1 MNQDKGYMER
11 AKETLTD
18 AKDTVMD
25 AKDNAADNIK
35 FKYNEVK
42 DDAKVKMDEMKEK
55 VKDKMEDMT
64 DGATDKREVNDPV
77 TILEEYTIE
86 KFDAE
91 LTELKKRKK
100 MEEDKGILEK
110 TKETL
115 IGAKETTVEK
125 LTAVADT
132 VDNFKDKLFGTKH
145 EGSKNLSVPPN
156 KMGDTMGAA
165 NEPVKHSSE
174 SYATRI

>member
-1 MNQDKGYMER
+1 
-11 AKETLTD
+11 
-18 AKDTVMD
+18 
-25 AKDNAADNIK
+25 
-35 FKYNEVK
+35 
-42 DDAKVKMDEMKEK
+42 
-55 VKDKMEDMT
+55 
-64 DGATDKREVNDPV
+64 
-77 TILEEYTIE
+77 
-86 KFDAE
+86 
-91 LTELKKRKK
+91 

-115 IGAKETTVEK
+115 ISAKD
-125 LTAVADT
+125 AVADT